1 MDALLSTRQVPLGKE
16 DHERVVLTFDGAMVV
31 ITGGYTRTGQF
42 PADFLSINFCS
53 AACCSGVVA

>member
-1 MDALLSTRQVPLGKE
+1 LGKE